1 MELITILFS
10 GLLSVLSGS
19 GLFVDRAIAKVFRSE
34 FSSVK
39 QLEVRVDNAPS
50 YQILQGK
57 ADRIRLASR
66 GIEYEDKIK
75 IDTFEI
81 ETDAIDI
88 DRTNLK
94 KTNLEN
100 LRKSLRKPL
109 QAGFHTIVTEEDL
122 NLALQ
127 SQEIKDRLEKLL
139 ARAISG
145 EEESETIFY
154 QILNFNLDFLDSDRL
169 KIGLQLSR
177 GESDRKIDEQIKQPF
192 DQPLDVRLEFGLK
205 LVGGTSISIV
215 EPVGTVN
222 GKAIST
228 KLLNGFARG
237 FSNRLDLRMLE
248 EKGLFVRLLQLKFA
262 NNAFDLAAFVRLEPF
277 TPASP
282 LPKK

>member
-10 GLLSVLSGS
+10 GLLSVFSASGV
-19 GLFVDRAIAKVFRSE
+19 LVDRAVANAFRSQFTNVE
-34 FSSVK
+34 
-39 QLEVRVDNAPS
+39 QLKVRVDNAPS
-50 YQILQGK
+50 YQLLQGK
-57 ADRIRLASR
+57 ADKIRLASR
-66 GIEYEDKIK
+66 GLEYERAIK
-75 IDTFEI
+75 IDTLEI

-88 DRTNLK
+88 DRENLKRTNLK
-94 KTNLEN
+94 N

-127 SQEIKDRLEKLL
+127 SQEVKSRLEKLFN
-139 ARAISG
+139 RTISG
-145 EEESETIFY
+145 ATESETISY
-154 QILNFNLDFLDSDRL
+154 QILNFTLDFLERNRL
-169 KIGLQLSR
+169 GAHLQLVR
-177 GESDRKIDEQIKQPF
+177 TDLDGELDEQTQEQF

-205 LVGGTSISIV
+205 VAGEMGIQIV

-237 FSNRLDLRMLE
+237 LGKRIDLRTLE
-248 EKGLFVRLLQLKFA
+248 EEGLFVRLLQLEIDKDA
-262 NNAFDLAAFVRLEPF
+262 LDLAAFVRLEPF

-282 LPKK
+282 LPKE